1 MFRKLASA
9 LVGTAAIA
17 AFATTAS
24 AQTSTVQA
32 VAINASKGSSLT
44 VNITSGATQNL
55 TLVDNGMST
64 GGSAISITTGWDLN
78 PGLVGAVKLVGY
90 FLSSTAALTD
100 GMATPHDISSSL
112 IEGRMTTGTPT
123 SYTAFT
129 QNAVGSVGS
138 AGASL
143 LLFDNAIITG
153 VNQASSRTDNLDIR
167 VNLTGTSVVPSTY
180 AGSLKIQAIAQ

>member
-32 VAINASKGSSLT
+32 VAINASKGASLT

-55 TLVDNGMST
+55 TLVDNGVST
-64 GGSAISITTGWDLN
+64 GGSAIGITTAWDLN
-78 PGLVGAVKLVGY
+78 PGLIGTVKLVGY

-100 GMATPHDISSSL
+100 GLPTAHDIPSSL
-112 IEGRMTTGTPT
+112 VEGRMTTGSPT
-123 SYTAFT
+123 SFTAFT
-129 QNAVGSVGS
+129 QNAVGAVGT

-143 LLFDNAIITG
+143 LLHSTNITG
-153 VNQASSRTDNLDIR
+153 INQASSRTDNLDIR
-167 VNLTGTSVVPSTY
+167 VNLTGTSAVPSSYT
-180 AGSLKIQAIAQ
+180 GSLKIQAIAQ